1 MVEIKKGSN
10 VRILRK
16 ESFWYNEI
24 GTVVSIDKDYLPY
37 PVLVRFS
44 RINYAGINVNFFS
57 FAELELVSEK
67 WLFTRLKLWISK

>member
-67 WLFTRLKLWISK
+67 